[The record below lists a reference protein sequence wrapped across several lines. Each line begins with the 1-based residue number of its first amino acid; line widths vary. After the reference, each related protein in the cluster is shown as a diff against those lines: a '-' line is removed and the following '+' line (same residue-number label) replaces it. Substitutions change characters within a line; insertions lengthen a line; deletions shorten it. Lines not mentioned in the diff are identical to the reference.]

1 MLTFYTFNE
10 VIYNKKCL
18 IEHIFYAYFYFK
30 EEFNYGNKDYCN

>member
-18 IEHIFYAYFYFK
+18 IEHIFYAYFYLGGK
-30 EEFNYGNKDYCN
+30 LLWQQRLYV